1 MFKEGKMKESILNE
15 SPLLMKKFLGYLQT
29 VKGKS
34 PKTVEEYFLDLRTF
48 FRYMKVKRHAVN
60 NNTEF
65 EDIAIND
72 IDIEFIKTI
81 TLIDVFEYMNY
92 LLDKRGNHEA
102 ARARKASSLRVF
114 FDYLTNKLSLLESSP
129 VKELETAKLGKR
141 LPKFLNL
148 EQSFKL
154 LNTVLENGGEFKER
168 DYCII
173 TLFLNCGMRLS
184 ELVGINFNDIRAD
197 GTLRLIGKGNK
208 ERIVYINDACK
219 EAIEKYKKVRPVDGL
234 KERNAFFISRHLKR
248 ISPKTVQHLVNKY
261 LDLAGLSGMGYSV
274 HKLRHT
280 AATLMYQYGNTD
292 IRILKEILGHENL
305 GTTEIY
311 THVCSK
317 QIQNAI
323 NSNPLGAAKNKAI

>member
-1 MFKEGKMKESILNE
+1 MKESILNE
-15 SPLLMKKFLGYLQT
+15 SPLIIKKFLGYLQT

-48 FRYMKVKRHAVN
+48 FRYMKLKKHSVDGSA
-60 NNTEF
+60 EF
-65 EDIAIND
+65 EKIAIND
-72 IDIEFIKTI
+72 IDVEFIKII

-92 LLDKRGNHEA
+92 LFDKRGNHEA

-114 FDYLTNKLSLLESSP
+114 FDYLTNKLGILETNP

-148 EQSFKL
+148 DQSIKL
-154 LNTVLENGGEFKER
+154 LNTVLENGGEYKER

-184 ELVGINFNDIRAD
+184 ELVGINFNDIRED
-197 GTLRLIGKGNK
+197 GSLRLLGKGNK
-208 ERIVYINDACK
+208 ERIVYINEACK
-219 EAIEKYKKVRPVDGL
+219 DAIEKYKKVRPVDGL
-234 KERNAFFISRHLKR
+234 KEKNAFFISRHLKR

-261 LDLAGLSGMGYSV
+261 LKLAGFSGMGFSV

-280 AATLMYQYGNTD
+280 AATLMYQHGNTD

-311 THVCSK
+311 THVCNK
-317 QIQNAI
+317 QIENAI
-323 NSNPLGAAKNKAI
+323 NSNPLGTLKNKAN

>member
-1 MFKEGKMKESILNE
+1 MKESILNE
-15 SPLLMKKFLGYLQT
+15 SPLIMKKFLGYLQT

-48 FRYMKVKRHAVN
+48 FRYMKLKKQVLKGNV
-60 NNTEF
+60 EF
-65 EDIAIND
+65 EEITIDD

-102 ARARKASSLRVF
+102 ARARKASSLRTF
-114 FDYLTNKLSLLESSP
+114 FDYLTNKLSVLEVNP

-154 LNTVLENGGEFKER
+154 LNTILENGGDYKER
-168 DYCII
+168 DYCIV

-184 ELVGINFNDIRAD
+184 ELVGINFNDIRED
-197 GTLRLIGKGNK
+197 GSLRLLGKGNK
-208 ERIVYINDACK
+208 ERIVYINEACK
-219 EAIEKYKKVRPVDGL
+219 NAIEKYKKVRPVDGL
-234 KERNAFFISRHLKR
+234 KEKKAFFISRHLKR
-248 ISPKTVQHLVNKY
+248 ISPKTVQFLVNKY
-261 LDLAGLSGMGYSV
+261 LKLAGLSGMGYSV

-292 IRILKEILGHENL
+292 IRVLKEILGHENL
-305 GTTEIY
+305 GTAEIY
-311 THVCSK
+311 THVCNK
-317 QIQNAI
+317 QIENAI
-323 NSNPLGAAKNKAI
+323 NSNPLSVLKNKAN